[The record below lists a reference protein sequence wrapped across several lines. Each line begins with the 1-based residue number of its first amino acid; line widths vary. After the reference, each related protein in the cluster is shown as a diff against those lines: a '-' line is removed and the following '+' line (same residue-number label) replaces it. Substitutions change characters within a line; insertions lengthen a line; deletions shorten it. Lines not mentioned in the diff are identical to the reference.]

1 MGIRLDNTFSLDMS
15 PDQAWALLNDVERI
29 APYVPGAKLTEI
41 AGDDY
46 HGTVSVK
53 LGPIT
58 AQYKGTA
65 TITSRDEGAR
75 RLTLTGKGRDI
86 RGQGT
91 ASADLVA
98 TVVAEGSG
106 SRVNVETDVQV
117 TGKVAQLGR
126 GIMQDV
132 SARLIDQFVANM
144 VKAEGG
150 SAAPAPAP
158 AAPAPAVAAPAEPAA
173 APVTAQAAA
182 PQARKIDSPDVEPID
197 LMKVGGGAVFS
208 RDMLVGGWM
217 VAVLV
222 LLAIIA
228 FG

>member
-1 MGIRLDNTFSLDMS
+1 MAIRLDNSFVLDM
-15 PDQAWALLNDVERI
+15 PVDQAWALLNDVERI

-91 ASADLVA
+91 ASADLIA
-98 TVVAEGSG
+98 TVVAEGAG

-132 SARLIDQFVANM
+132 SARLIDQFVAQL

-150 SAAPAPAP
+150 SASPASVSAPAPAEP
-158 AAPAPAVAAPAEPAA
+158 AAPAPAAVPGAA
-173 APVTAQAAA
+173 AAIRV
-182 PQARKIDSPDVEPID
+182 IDSPDPEPID
-197 LMKVGGGAVFS
+197 LMKVGGGAVLS

-217 VAVLV
+217 IAVLI
-222 LLAIIA
+222 LLAVIA

>member
-1 MGIRLDNTFSLDMS
+1 MAIRLDNSFVLDM
-15 PDQAWALLNDVERI
+15 PVDRAWALLNDVERI

-98 TVVAEGSG
+98 TVVAEGTG

-132 SARLIDQFVANM
+132 SARLIDQFVAQL

-150 SAAPAPAP
+150 SASPAPVSAP
-158 AAPAPAVAAPAEPAA
+158 VPASTGAAVAAASAAVPSAA
-173 APVTAQAAA
+173 AASRV
-182 PQARKIDSPDVEPID
+182 IDSPDPEPID
-197 LMKVGGGAVFS
+197 LMKVGGGTVLS

-217 VAVLV
+217 IAVLI

>member
-158 AAPAPAVAAPAEPAA
+158 ARAEPAA
-173 APVTAQAAA
+173 IAAPSPTPAVAQAAA
-182 PQARKIDSPDVEPID
+182 PQTRKIDSPDVEPID
-197 LMKVGGGAVFS
+197 LMKVGGGALFS

-228 FG
+228 FC

>member
-15 PDQAWALLNDVERI
+15 PDRAWALLNDVERI
-29 APYVPGAKLTEI
+29 APYVPGAKLTEVT
-41 AGDDY
+41 GDDY
-46 HGTVSVK
+46 QGTVSVK

-65 TITSRDEGAR
+65 TITSRDESAR
-75 RLTLTGKGRDI
+75 RLTLTGKGRDV

-98 TVVAEGSG
+98 TVVGEGTG
-106 SRVNVETDVQV
+106 SRINVETDVQV

-132 SARLIDQFVANM
+132 SARLIDQFVANL

-150 SAAPAPAP
+150 PAVSAPAVSAP
-158 AAPAPAVAAPAEPAA
+158 AAVAAPVIAA
-173 APVTAQAAA
+173 VPETA
-182 PQARKIDSPDVEPID
+182 PQTRKIDSPDAEPID

-222 LLAIIA
+222 LLAVIA
-228 FG
+228 LG